1 MDTIYVIGKK
11 TLFDQRFTEC
21 QNGTGYYFN
30 NSFSNWGEVRH
41 SLDGQWTLLEE
52 MEHKFLWSDLAIQDV
67 TIYTHSEIKEF
78 LRVNILEWELPDIV

>member
-30 NSFSNWGEVRH
+30 NSFNNWGLIRH

-52 MEHKFLWSDLAIQDV
+52 LETQFDPNDLALSDV
-67 TIYTHSEIKEF
+67 TVYTHSEIKEF
-78 LRVNILEWELPDIV
+78 LRVNILEWQLPDIF